1 MVEQAEIQKKLLR
14 YQILENRANAL
25 LKRRE
30 MLITRMLEI
39 ESTLNSVDEL
49 KKSGGEDILLPIGS
63 SVHVK
68 GGLKKVDKMIVELG
82 ANTAMES
89 TVEGA
94 KKILEKRRNILRDG
108 LTTLEK
114 EIVSLNNEIMKLQPE
129 IRAMLREAKKPPSDV
144 AAG

>member
-14 YQILENRANAL
+14 YQILENRGNAL
-25 LKRRE
+25 MKRRE
-30 MLITRMLEI
+30 MLITRMVEI
-39 ESTLNSVDEL
+39 ESTLNSVDDL

-68 GGLKKVDKMIVELG
+68 GELKKVDKMIVELG

-89 TVEGA
+89 TVEGV
-94 KKILEKRRNILRDG
+94 KKILEKRKKILQDG
-108 LTTLEK
+108 LASLEK

-129 IRAMLREAKKPPSDV
+129 INAMLRKTKKPSSDV